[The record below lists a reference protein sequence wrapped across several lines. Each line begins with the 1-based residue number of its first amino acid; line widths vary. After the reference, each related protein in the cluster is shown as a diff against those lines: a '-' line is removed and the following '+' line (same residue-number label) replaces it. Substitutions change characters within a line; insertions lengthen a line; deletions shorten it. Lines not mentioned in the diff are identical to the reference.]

1 MCKKKCTF
9 VPDFYSICKEKK
21 SLSMKKY
28 IFISLLALV
37 GVMFSSC
44 RSNEPQMRKKTID
57 LAVTQSKWGYDSSV
71 DMFYCHFD
79 VPEITSK
86 VYNYGEFSVNREY
99 NSGTPRAYQVAL
111 PETTYLQEEVDDGHG
126 TISVIN
132 YQQHLDY
139 AIGVGFVEVFCTISD
154 FYYEGFS
161 PDAMLFRL
169 QMTY

>member
-1 MCKKKCTF
+1 
-9 VPDFYSICKEKK
+9 
-21 SLSMKKY
+21 MKKY
-28 IFISLLALV
+28 VFISLLALV
-37 GVMFSSC
+37 ALVFTGCQSADA
-44 RSNEPQMRKKTID
+44 PQHKKTVD
-57 LAVTQSKWGYDSSV
+57 LVANASSWSF
-71 DMFYCHFD
+71 DDGANMYYCHFD

-139 AIGVGFVEVFCTISD
+139 AIGVGFIEVFCTISD

>member
-1 MCKKKCTF
+1 
-9 VPDFYSICKEKK
+9 
-21 SLSMKKY
+21 MKKY
-28 IFISLLALV
+28 VFISLLALV
-37 GVMFSSC
+37 AMVFTGCHS
-44 RSNEPQMRKKTID
+44 EDAPQHKKTVD
-57 LAVTQSKWGYDSSV
+57 LVAYSNSWTFDNGANA
-71 DMFYCHFD
+71 FYCHFD

-111 PETTYLQEEVDDGHG
+111 PETTYLQEEVDDGAGG
-126 TISVIN
+126 TTMVY

-154 FYYEGFS
+154 FYYDDFS